1 MIARGRQ
8 PVEQGFIIGQ
18 QSRARET
25 PEAKPPSAISSKA
38 QSKNLFNFFTQTDR
52 LPVSFPRK
60 RESRILSRFWIPV
73 FTGMT
78 GCFILFSRKHLYD
91 F

>member
-25 PEAKPPSAISSKA
+25 PEAKPPSVISSKA
-38 QSKNLFNFFTQTDR
+38 QSKNLFNFFTQTD
-52 LPVSFPRK
+52 
-60 RESRILSRFWIPV
+60 RFWIPV